1 MDWGLWGFP
10 SFWTRQSQVHAR
22 WSHLLPGFWA
32 HGSCS
37 CPHHGGLRWWHQIG
51 GVTELDGLSTFHA
64 GGGMCSWSC
73 ETRLGRL
80 KMLKVKGLTFRWIF
94 VVQPIKSEWNILMK
108 THEYWY
114 IHISPIEDW
123 WVVFFSMMWQFPWK
137 GKVIT
142 GGKQIHQ
149 QKPGMIHGLVQMV
162 HVRRTQSWSWV
173 FVHEFLGGP
182 FGGMGIMMRLVVA
195 RFSWDVFS
203 VLKRDVFKEI
213 LLLIEKTT
221 NPANQLI
228 CSWRWCSISSINS
241 IFQLRGT
248 CWMACYFQ

>member
-123 WVVFFSMMWQFPWK
+123 WVVFFRWCDNFLEK
-137 GKVIT
+137 GKSSPVESKST
-142 GGKQIHQ
+142 NKNQEWFMGWFRWS
-149 QKPGMIHGLVQMV
+149 MFEGLKVGPECLSM
-162 HVRRTQSWSWV
+162 SFWADL
-173 FVHEFLGGP
+173 LGEWELWCVWWW
-182 FGGMGIMMRLVVA
+182 LVSLEM
-195 RFSWDVFS
+195 F
-203 VLKRDVFKEI
+203 
-213 LLLIEKTT
+213 
-221 NPANQLI
+221 
-228 CSWRWCSISSINS
+228 
-241 IFQLRGT
+241 FQ
-248 CWMACYFQ
+248 F